1 MTWQTKYLF
10 SISRTDLILKFVF
23 FFFYRPGET
32 LKNFTPQVHQH
43 TMADRAKMDSE
54 VCWMQNIK
62 EYCNSWFKS
71 TQLFWWVGGMHIN
84 TYNYW

>member
-1 MTWQTKYLF
+1 MTWQTIFIFYFQNWSDIKICF
-10 SISRTDLILKFVF
+10 F

-71 TQLFWWVGGMHIN
+71 TQLFWWGGGNAHK
-84 TYNYW
+84 YL